1 MYLEQLQQGLLGSRV
16 QDPFSTMR
24 QQGAQ
29 ALQNGMQ
36 ARDAIAGQRAN
47 AMQAVQ
53 QQQAEQARDGSA
65 LLNLGLSLATGGLGG
80 AATGAAE
87 ASASTIGNAI
97 TDSVADAAGNAVAD
111 MAKNGIS
118 QLSTALSPV
127 ASAGLTYLD
136 VPFRFGR

>member
-1 MYLEQLQQGLLGSRV
+1 MYLEQLQQELLGSRG

-36 ARDAIAGQRAN
+36 ARNAIAGQRAN

-97 TDSVADAAGNAVAD
+97 TDSVADAAGNAVKDAALEGL
-111 MAKNGIS
+111 AKVG
-118 QLSTALSPV
+118 TALAP
-127 ASAGLTYLD
+127 AARGIGTYLG
-136 VPFRFGR
+136 VRNFF

>member
-80 AATGAAE
+80 AATGAAK
-87 ASASTIGNAI
+87 ASTIGNAI

>member
-1 MYLEQLQQGLLGSRV
+1 MYLEHLQQGLLGSRV

-53 QQQAEQARDGSA
+53 QQQAEQAKDGSA

-87 ASASTIGNAI
+87 ASTIGNAI
-97 TDSVADAAGNAVAD
+97 TDSVADAAGNAVKDAALEGL
-111 MAKNGIS
+111 AKVG
-118 QLSTALSPV
+118 TALAP
-127 ASAGLTYLD
+127 AARGIGTYLG
-136 VPFRFGR
+136 VRNFF

>member
-53 QQQAEQARDGSA
+53 QQQAEQSRDGSA

-87 ASASTIGNAI
+87 ASTIGNAI
-97 TDSVADAAGNAVAD
+97 TDSVADAAGNAVKDAALEGL
-111 MAKNGIS
+111 AKVG
-118 QLSTALSPV
+118 TALEP
-127 ASAGLTYLD
+127 AARGIGTYLG
-136 VPFRFGR
+136 VRNFF

>member
-36 ARDAIAGQRAN
+36 ARDAIAGQLAN

-80 AATGAAE
+80 AATGAAKT
-87 ASASTIGNAI
+87 STIGNAI

>member
-29 ALQNGMQ
+29 ALQNGMH

-53 QQQAEQARDGSA
+53 QQQAEQERDGSA

-87 ASASTIGNAI
+87 ASTIGNAI

-136 VPFRFGR
+136 VPFRFRR